1 MTETV
6 DSIAEMIRTDRMEE
20 AQEALDTVQVTDQNR
35 GELSFLRALWLER
48 SYQYHA
54 ALEAYVDLVDEDSD
68 NPEVIF
74 RAAKLADL
82 LGDDEQ
88 AMALYEM
95 SAGSEGTSAN
105 VLVNLALLYEDCG
118 KFDDAKRCLDTVLS
132 KYPNHR
138 RAKQFLKSVESSYD
152 MYYDERSHRDRE
164 QQYALLDTP
173 VTDFELSVR
182 SRNCLRQ
189 MNIRSLGDLLR
200 TTEAELLSYK
210 NFGETSLN
218 EIKAMLAQKGL
229 GLGQTMHT
237 VDASMPA
244 MPVSVADVDAN
255 VALNKPISELELSVR
270 SRRCLQALGVHTL
283 GDLCQRTEAEL
294 MTIKNFGE
302 TSMVEI
308 KNQVTLYGLSL
319 RR

>member
-6 DSIAEMIRTDRMEE
+6 DSIAEMIRTDKIEE
-20 AQEALDTVQVTDQNR
+20 AREAIDEIQVTDQNR
-35 GELSFLRALWLER
+35 GDVSFLRALWLER
-48 SYQYHA
+48 SYQYDA
-54 ALEAYVDLVDEDSD
+54 ALEAYVELVDQDSD

-74 RAAKLADL
+74 RAARLADL

-95 SAGSEGTSAN
+95 SAGSEHARAN
-105 VLVNLALLYEDCG
+105 VVVNLALLYEDCG
-118 KFDDAKRCLDTVLS
+118 KFDDAKRCLDTVLL
-132 KYPNHR
+132 KYPDHR

-152 MYYDERSHRDRE
+152 MYYDEKSHRDRE

-218 EIKAMLAQKGL
+218 EIKAMLAQKEL
-229 GLGQTMHT
+229 DLGQTMST
-237 VDASMPA
+237 VDASVPPTPA
-244 MPVSVADVDAN
+244 SVVNADVN

-283 GDLCQRTEAEL
+283 GDLCQKTEAEL

-308 KNQVTLYGLSL
+308 KNQVSLYSLSL